1 MKNSKKVMAG
11 LLAASMVI
19 GMAGCGSNKDADTS
33 DADSGK
39 KDNGGKLSVAIW
51 DPPQEEGLKQILADF
66 KEETGI
72 DTEIQV
78 MGFNEYWTLLEAGAE
93 GGSLPDVFWMNSNE
107 SERYSSNGMLMDL
120 TERIEESDKI
130 DPENYPEDL
139 MDIYTYEDK
148 YYAIPK
154 DIDTI
159 AMWYNKAIFD
169 EAGVEY
175 PTADWTWD
183 DYYEIAKKLTKD
195 DGSVYG
201 TVIGSAYAQPGYYN
215 LIFAKNG
222 YVISDDKKKSGWDNP
237 TTIESMQFF
246 ENMLKDG
253 IMPSQ
258 EIMAEVGEV
267 GLFQSGKAAM
277 VPFGSWMIGDF
288 KKNEYML
295 ENTDVVEL
303 PKDAETGRRVS
314 IYNGISWA
322 VSANTSMPDEAWQLV
337 EYLGSKEGQEKQAE
351 LGITLSAYKGT
362 TDKWINSAP
371 DYNLQAYINMT
382 EDTVIRPY
390 SRNSTVWE
398 NSNQDWFRKAWSQ
411 EISMEEACKGAA
423 KDMNDLLAEE

>member
-1 MKNSKKVMAG
+1 
-11 LLAASMVI
+11 
-19 GMAGCGSNKDADTS
+19 
-33 DADSGK
+33 
-39 KDNGGKLSVAIW
+39 
-51 DPPQEEGLKQILADF
+51 
-66 KEETGI
+66 
-72 DTEIQV
+72 
-78 MGFNEYWTLLEAGAE
+78 
-93 GGSLPDVFWMNSNE
+93 
-107 SERYSSNGMLMDL
+107 
-120 TERIEESDKI
+120 
-130 DPENYPEDL
+130 
-139 MDIYTYEDK
+139 
-148 YYAIPK
+148 
-154 DIDTI
+154 
-159 AMWYNKAIFD
+159 
-169 EAGVEY
+169 
-175 PTADWTWD
+175 
-183 DYYEIAKKLTKD
+183 
-195 DGSVYG
+195 
-201 TVIGSAYAQPGYYN
+201 
-215 LIFAKNG
+215 
-222 YVISDDKKKSGWDNP
+222 
-237 TTIESMQFF
+237 
-246 ENMLKDG
+246 
-253 IMPSQ
+253 
-258 EIMAEVGEV
+258 
-267 GLFQSGKAAM
+267 M

-322 VSANTSMPDEAWQLV
+322 VSANTSMPDEAWKLV